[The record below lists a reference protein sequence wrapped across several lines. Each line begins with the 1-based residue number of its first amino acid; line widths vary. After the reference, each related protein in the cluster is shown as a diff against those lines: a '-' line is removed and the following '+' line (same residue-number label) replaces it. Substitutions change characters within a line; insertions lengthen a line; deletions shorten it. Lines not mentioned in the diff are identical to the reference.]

1 MVFRVVRA
9 PGKSGRPLPVRQ
21 PPARGLSRLH
31 GSTCGFVLTALALA
45 LPGDPARALAP
56 GEGLVDLGD
65 LPGLAEILI
74 RSDGSVLLLFEDGR
88 RIILCAGDATVA
100 EGTGLFV
107 SPETAAEI
115 LRALA
120 GPVTEG
126 ETVIVGDCQDPVP
139 LFLPGGGG
147 GALIGMAAGG
157 AALAGAGGGD
167 AGGTEALAPAAVIVG
182 EIAAAEDTVAV
193 RSGQITASRPDAA
206 FVPQLETPG
215 SFGSFTLAPDGAWS
229 YRLDTAS
236 PDLRAL
242 PPGRQVTEAFPVA
255 TADGGTAV
263 VPVVILGTNDAPVI
277 AATPAGIFAETDV
290 DAAQDLDDG
299 GEVTFGDID
308 AGDVV
313 AIEHAADGDPLRT
326 GGAALDGGL
335 ATALVGGFDIL
346 APVPQP
352 MLMAFAA
359 PPTTIAGFD
368 LDTIDWVFEAPGV
381 NLKFLAEGEAITWS
395 YTVTAR
401 DSHGET
407 ASDRVFFRI
416 EGRNDAPVV
425 DAGLGAVEEDVT
437 LTADGRLTVADPD
450 EGQSWFQAL
459 TGVRGHYG
467 DLTLDAGGDWTY
479 TLDNT
484 AAQALRGGETVE
496 DRFAVLTADGTE
508 TRVTITVLGRNDVP
522 TVDAGS
528 GEVTED
534 ITLIAGGTLTVVDPD
549 AGESLFQPLT
559 DVQGVYG
566 ALSLAAD
573 GGWTYTLDNAAA
585 QVQALGDGDAVP
597 DAFTVLTA
605 DGTETTVTITVRGRF
620 KPGEIHG
627 DLAGAAT
634 EDTVLTD
641 SGTLAIKDAGGVTFV
656 AETIIG
662 SHGSLTIGADGNWTY
677 TLENDA
683 DAVQALPGG
692 ATVTDSVTVRTTGGV
707 TAAVT
712 ITVTGTND
720 PAVIG
725 PVATPCET
733 YAFAGEAGTLAG
745 ITVAALGSD
754 HYLVG
759 TALDDDGPGS
769 AYLIR
774 RDNLAAADANGD
786 RVITAAEV
794 RAAGGYRINGED
806 GSTWLGATTDTLT
819 TVAGA
824 SAGGDLLIA
833 QPNIGTAYLFRDG
846 DLAALDGNG
855 DGTVGAFDIV
865 DGPAG
870 YLLWMDVTVAGAGQT
885 FGAAMVAVG
894 ATGTALDGDF
904 LISNRDEGSG
914 GEVYLIRDEDLATM
928 DAADSWGGTDRVI
941 DLRAGAVPAYRFL
954 GAAGE
959 AAGSALDVDGA
970 LILIGA
976 AGMTQG
982 GATAGGAYL
991 VDATALE
998 VLDSANGGANDNRI
1012 RLADVA
1018 GTGGYRLHGPAGA
1031 GAGGTVA
1038 FAGDVL
1044 GGGQADIVLA
1054 FPGGAGGGLVHLV
1067 QAEALAALDAADGSD
1082 GSIDLGNVT
1091 AHGGYVFDAGAAGAA
1106 GLSVTGLGDLDGDGR
1121 ADLAIGVPGAHG
1133 GAGAV
1138 YLILSSGLE
1147 ALDGVGTDD
1156 NRIALSDVGVT
1167 HGFRIDGIA
1176 AGDGAGTSLAGG
1188 DGAGLLI
1195 GAPGSGGGAGA
1206 AHLLDLAP
1214 VLAAV
1219 QAGTTA
1225 GIVSLAQPC
1234 ATGAGGNTDAG
1245 EVREDVTATAA
1256 GVLPVTDRDTGEA
1269 GFRPGTTPGSY
1280 GSLIIDAGGAWTYT
1294 LDNDRPEVQALDT
1307 GQTLTD
1313 TVTVTAIDGTTG
1325 TVTITINGTT
1335 EPATITGTL
1344 SGAVTEDDEPA
1355 PQVAG
1360 TLDTTPDDTVAFE
1373 AQAVTTDYGTFTLG
1387 TDGAWTYALNNAA
1400 AAVQALRNRGT
1411 GPDAVIDVV
1420 TESFAVRTAEGA
1432 TATVAVTITGAD
1444 DAAQVAPGAGGVTED
1459 AVTVA
1464 TGTLNVI
1471 DPDRDEAAFRP
1482 QTETTGYGSFTLLAD
1497 GGWTYTLDNDAA
1509 QAIRGDETVTE
1520 QFTATTVDGTA
1531 TTVTITID
1539 GAAEPGEIVGDD
1551 SGAVTEDAVTV
1562 ATGTLDTFGAGGIA
1576 FVGQVDVPGSYGS
1589 FTLNPDGSWSYSL
1602 DNAAD
1607 AVQDLPGGA
1616 EVTDS
1621 FAVQTAA
1628 GASHAVTITITG
1640 ANDTATAGSG
1650 SGALT
1655 EDGAASIGGTLAPV
1669 TDRDTGEARYRAAT
1683 DALSNYGT
1691 FTIDEGGN
1699 WTFTPDYADA
1709 AYDGLAAGAVA
1720 TIPFTVTSFDGSA
1733 TGTVTV
1739 TITGTDDGV
1748 ENLWLRN
1755 IDVERGRVYSGWSTL
1770 VGTTWAYVA
1779 IGSSPV
1785 GSVGDFDNNG
1795 YDDFFIASAGAGRA
1809 VLGGGVVHS
1818 GSVFLYTPGPST
1830 GLISF
1835 HGENEGGARFGI
1847 AASAAG
1853 DVNGDGF
1860 DDLIVGASRA
1870 GDGPDG
1876 AHNAGA
1882 AFVFFGRSAGPNQ
1895 IITTQGSLPVGQGF
1909 VIRGTNWSELG
1920 FGVAGGGDFN
1930 GDGYDDL
1937 IVSSENKSTGDLADA
1952 HPTYV
1957 IFGSSG
1963 VSGTID
1969 LSDPLPSAQGFR
1981 ITGFEPEEGLGNSVS
1996 FAGDINGDGF
2006 DDMII
2011 GVPYEGRDSYYYY
2024 GSTRYTDYH
2033 GAAYVIF
2040 GNAGPVGNIDLTALT
2055 PQQGFKITGAKPGL
2069 AVAGGFD
2076 FNGDGFDDFAV
2087 STNVLVQSV
2096 PRKAVSVILGK
2107 ETGWTD
2113 IDLTAVP
2120 SPAALTRRADAFAAV
2135 GDINGDGFDDFGIT
2149 FTTDTYNGFSN
2160 VGSATIIYGNAEGSF
2175 SSLYAHEAFRVY
2187 GLDRND
2193 YMGNRIGPAGDA
2205 NGDGFDDLLI
2215 SASFAGNHGEVYLVY
2230 GGNFIGAVVQPD
2242 AGIDRFTGSSRNETI
2257 AMGIGSDTIAGG
2269 GGIDRLSAGAG
2280 QDTFL
2285 IENLPDQV
2293 SVTILDFKEAEGDVI
2308 DLTDFGFVDA
2318 GAVEALLIDDG
2329 ALAQHSRFQLDA
2341 DTLLI
2346 IENYRPA
2353 DFDAQHFI
2361 LV

>member
-1 MVFRVVRA
+1 MFCATRA
-9 PGKSGRPLPVRQ
+9 GSGQIARLRPR
-21 PPARGLSRLH
+21 RTTRTFSRLR
-31 GSTCGFVLTALALA
+31 GTATPFVLTGLALA
-45 LPGDPARALAP
+45 LSAASAGAQGADPVDLRDFP
-56 GEGLVDLGD
+56 GLV
-65 LPGLAEILI
+65 EVVI
-74 RSDGSVLLLFEDGR
+74 RADGSVLLVFVAGHH
-88 RIILCAGDATVA
+88 IVVCAGDATVA
-100 EGTGLFV
+100 EGTGIFV
-107 SPETAAEI
+107 SAETAAEI
-115 LRALA
+115 LRVLD
-120 GPVTEG
+120 GPASDEPV
-126 ETVIVGDCQDPVP
+126 VVGDCAPVLP

-147 GALIGMAAGG
+147 GAPIGLAAGG
-157 AALAGAGGGD
+157 AVLAAAGGGGAGGGGD
-167 AGGTEALAPAAVIVG
+167 DAPAVITIG
-182 EIAAAEDTVAV
+182 PLAASDDTVEL
-193 RSGQITASRPDAA
+193 RSGQLATNRPDVV
-206 FVPQLETPG
+206 FVPQVETPG
-215 SFGSFTLAPDGAWS
+215 TFGSFTLAPDGVWS

-242 PPGRQVTEAFPVA
+242 PPGRQVTEVFPVA

-277 AATPAGIFAETDV
+277 AATPAGTFTETDV
-290 DAAQDLDDG
+290 NTAQDLDDG

-308 AGDVV
+308 ADDVV

-335 ATALVGGFDIL
+335 SAALVGGFDIL
-346 APVPQP
+346 APAPQQ

-359 PPTTIAGFD
+359 PLSAPQTTAAGFD
-368 LDTIDWVFEAPGV
+368 LDTIDWVFEARGV

-425 DAGLGAVEEDVT
+425 DAGLGTVEEDVT
-437 LTADGRLTVADPD
+437 LTAGGRLTVADPD
-450 EGQSWFQAL
+450 EGQSWFRPL
-459 TGVRGHYG
+459 TGVRGLHG
-467 DLTLDAGGDWTY
+467 DLTFDAGGDWTY

-484 AAQALRGGETVE
+484 AAQALRGGETVQ
-496 DRFAVLTADGTE
+496 DRFPVLTADGTE
-508 TRVTITVLGRNDVP
+508 TDVTITVLGRNDMP
-522 TVDAGS
+522 TVSAGS

-534 ITLIAGGTLTVVDPD
+534 LTLIAGGMLTVVDPD
-549 AGESLFQPLT
+549 AGESVFQPLT
-559 DVQGVYG
+559 GEAGSYG
-566 ALSLAAD
+566 TLTLDA
-573 GGWTYTLDNAAA
+573 GGTWAYTLDNAAP

-597 DAFTVLTA
+597 DVFMVLTA
-605 DGTETTVTITVRGRF
+605 DGTETTVTITVQGRY

-634 EDTVLTD
+634 EDTVPTD
-641 SGTLAIKDAGGVTFV
+641 SGTLAIKDPGGATFV

-662 SHGSLTIGADGNWTY
+662 SHGSLTIGADGGWTY
-677 TLENDA
+677 TLDNDA

-692 ATVTDSVTVRTTGGV
+692 ATVTDSVTVRTTGGA

-712 ITVTGTND
+712 IIVTGTND

-725 PVATPCET
+725 TVPTPCET

-745 ITVAALGSD
+745 ITVAAFGSD

-774 RDNLAAADANGD
+774 RDNLDTADANGD

-806 GSTWLGATTDTLT
+806 GGFFGATTDTLT

-833 QPNIGTAYLFRDG
+833 QPNIGTVYLFRDG
-846 DLAALDGNG
+846 DLATLDGNG
-855 DGTVGAFDIV
+855 DGTVEGGDIV

-870 YLLWMDVTVAGAGQT
+870 YLLWMDVSGAGAGQT

-894 ATGTALDGDF
+894 DTGTALDGDF
-904 LISNRDEGSG
+904 LISNSDEGSG

-928 DAADSWGGTDRVI
+928 DAADWWGDPGDRVI
-941 DLRAGAVPAYRFL
+941 DLREGAVPAYRFL

-976 AGMTQG
+976 ARMTQG
-982 GATAGGAYL
+982 GATVGGAYL
-991 VDATALE
+991 VDAAALE
-998 VLDSANGGANDNRI
+998 ALDTANDGANDNRI

-1018 GTGGYRLHGPAGA
+1018 GPGGYRLHGPAGA

-1044 GGGQADIVLA
+1044 GSGQADIVLA

-1067 QAEALAALDAADGSD
+1067 QAGALAALDTADGSD

-1121 ADLAIGVPGAHG
+1121 AELAIGVPGANG

-1138 YLILSSGLE
+1138 YLILSSGFE
-1147 ALDGVGTDD
+1147 ALDGAGADD

-1245 EVREDVTATAA
+1245 EVREDVTTTAA

-1269 GFRPGTTPGSY
+1269 GFRPGTIPGSY

-1294 LDNDRPEVQALDT
+1294 LDNDRPEVQALDS

-1355 PQVAG
+1355 PQVTG

-1420 TESFAVRTAEGA
+1420 AESFAVQTAEGA
-1432 TATVAVTITGAD
+1432 TATVTITITGAA

-1464 TGTLNVI
+1464 TGILPVT
-1471 DPDRDEAAFRP
+1471 DPDTGEAAFRP

-1497 GGWTYTLDNDAA
+1497 GGWTYTLDNVAA
-1509 QAIRGDETVTE
+1509 QAIRGDATVTE

-1539 GAAEPGEIVGDD
+1539 GAAEHGEIVGDD

-1562 ATGTLDTFGAGGIA
+1562 ATGTLDTHGDGSIA
-1576 FVGQVDVPGSYGS
+1576 FVGQTETTAYGS
-1589 FTLNPDGSWSYSL
+1589 FTLLTDGSWTYTL
-1602 DNAAD
+1602 NNAAD

-1628 GASHAVTITITG
+1628 GASHSVTITITG
-1640 ANDTATAGSG
+1640 ANDPAVVGSG

-1655 EDGAASIGGTLAPV
+1655 EDGAASIGGTLATV

-1691 FTIDEGGN
+1691 FTIDEGGT
-1699 WTFTPDYADA
+1699 WSFTPDYDHPV
-1709 AYDGLAAGAVA
+1709 YDGLAAGAVA
-1720 TIPFTVTSFDGSA
+1720 TIPFAVTSHDGTG

-1739 TITGTDDGV
+1739 EITGTADAV
-1748 ENLWLRN
+1748 ESLWLLN
-1755 IDVERGRVYSGWSTL
+1755 LDVERGSRISGYGWTMGTKTPFVHL
-1770 VGTTWAYVA
+1770 GNHPVGT
-1779 IGSSPV
+1779 
-1785 GSVGDFDNNG
+1785 VGDFDNDG
-1795 YDDFFIASAGAGRA
+1795 FDDYFIASAGASRTTGPTSY
-1809 VLGGGVVHS
+1809 VDS
-1818 GSVFLYTPGPST
+1818 GAVFLYTEAGR
-1830 GLISF
+1830 IEF
-1835 HGENEGGARFGI
+1835 YGENATGSLFGTG
-1847 AASAAG
+1847 ASAAG

-1860 DDLIVGASRA
+1860 ADLIVGAPRA

-1876 AHNAGA
+1876 DHSAGA
-1882 AFVFFGRSAGPNQ
+1882 AFVFFGRSTGPGR
-1895 IITTQGSLPVGQGF
+1895 IVTTTGDLPVEQGF
-1909 VIRGTNWSELG
+1909 IIRGKNWAELG
-1920 FGVAGGGDFN
+1920 YGVAGGGDFN
-1930 GDGYDDL
+1930 GDGFDDL
-1937 IVSSENKSTGDLADA
+1937 IVSSENDFHGDPADTV
-1952 HPTYV
+1952 PTYV
-1957 IFGSSG
+1957 IFGG
-1963 VSGTID
+1963 AGLTGTID
-1969 LSDPLPSAQGFR
+1969 LDTPLAPTQGFQ
-1981 ITGFEPEEGLGNSVS
+1981 IAGVEPEEGLGYSVS

-2006 DDMII
+2006 DDMVI
-2011 GVPYEGRDSYYYY
+2011 GVPFEGREAYYYY

-2033 GAAYVIF
+2033 GAAYVLF
-2040 GNAGPVGNIDLTALT
+2040 GGNGPVGNIDVSAPLT
-2055 PQQGFKITGAKPGL
+2055 PTQGFKITGTRPALK
-2069 AVAGGFD
+2069 VAGGFD
-2076 FNGDGFDDFAV
+2076 FNADGFDDFAVSTRVTPPVGVPYNRVSVIFGKPTGWGDINLDALAPADGFWRVGDAFSGVGDVNGDGFDDFAV
-2087 STNVLVQSV
+2087 TST
-2096 PRKAVSVILGK
+2096 
-2107 ETGWTD
+2107 
-2113 IDLTAVP
+2113 TA
-2120 SPAALTRRADAFAAV
+2120 SYQGL
-2135 GDINGDGFDDFGIT
+2135 
-2149 FTTDTYNGFSN
+2149 SN
-2160 VGSATIIYGNAEGSF
+2160 VGSATIIYGNADGVSNPT
-2175 SSLYAHEAFRVY
+2175 SAHEGFRVY
-2187 GLDRND
+2187 GLAAGDLL
-2193 YMGNRIGPAGDA
+2193 GTQIGPAGDM
-2205 NGDGFDDLLI
+2205 NGDGFDDILI
-2215 SASFAGNHGEVYLVY
+2215 SAPSGGSYGEVYLIY

-2242 AGIDRFTGSSRNETI
+2242 AGLDRFTGSWRNETI
-2257 AMGIGSDTIAGG
+2257 SMGVGNDTIAGG
-2269 GGIDRLSAGAG
+2269 GGMDRLSGGAG

-2308 DLTDFGFVDA
+2308 DLTDFGFADA
-2318 GAVEALLIDDG
+2318 GAVQALLIDDG
-2329 ALAQHSRFQLDA
+2329 ALARHSRFQLDA